1 MQTTI
6 IKVSNILN
14 GLLWFMILHD
24 RLENVIYDNGTHID
38 LNMHNNVSIDQVLSC
53 IHFIYINISF
63 LIDGKEE
70 WTPLLAYTYTTKIWV
85 LCKSMQK
92 PQL

>member
-1 MQTTI
+1 
-6 IKVSNILN
+6 
-14 GLLWFMILHD
+14 MILHD

-53 IHFIYINISF
+53 IHFIYISLSF

-70 WTPLLAYTYTTKIWV
+70 WTPLPAYIIHILQKFEFYV
-85 LCKSMQK
+85 SQCKNLNCNLIAQ
-92 PQL
+92 

>member
-6 IKVSNILN
+6 IKVLN
-14 GLLWFMILHD
+14 DLLWFMILHD
-24 RLENVIYDNGTHID
+24 RLKNVIYDNGTHID

-53 IHFIYINISF
+53 IYFIYISLSF

-70 WTPLLAYTYTTKIWV
+70 WTPLLAYRHTTKI
-85 LCKSMQK
+85 
-92 PQL
+92 